1 MVSRSC
7 VVALAAF
14 AAGACGGSQDRLD
27 LKTPGAHTGTLPT
40 ATLAPPPTATPK
52 PKPTPA
58 PKRARITRSER
69 RVIRG
74 WSEALRHG
82 RVTAAARYFSIPSVV
97 QNGFPA
103 FLTSRAEVRQ
113 FNRGLSC
120 GAKLLG
126 VRRGAA
132 HAVLATF
139 RLVNRPGAEC
149 GTGTGALAAAKIIVR
164 RHLIIE
170 WLRADDQVD
179 PAIAAKSPAATPTP
193 TPSATAT
200 PTSTP

>member
-1 MVSRSC
+1 MVRRSC
-7 VVALAAF
+7 LGVVAALALAA
-14 AAGACGGSQDRLD
+14 CGSSTDRLD
-27 LKTPGAHTGTLPT
+27 LRTPGAHPGTLPS

-52 PKPTPA
+52 PKATPA
-58 PKRARITRSER
+58 PERARISADER
-69 RVIRG
+69 QVIKG

-82 RVTAAARYFSIPSVV
+82 HVTAAARYFSIPSVV
-97 QNGFPA
+97 QNGIPA
-103 FLTSRAEVRQ
+103 FLTSRAEIRQ

-120 GAKLLG
+120 GAKLLS

-132 HAVLATF
+132 HAVVATF
-139 RLVNRPGAEC
+139 RLTNRPGAEC
-149 GTGTGALAAAKIIVR
+149 GTGKGSLAAAKIIVR

-179 PAIAAKSPAATPTP
+179 PAVAAKSGAAAPTP
-193 TPSATAT
+193 T

>member
-7 VVALAAF
+7 LGLVAVLALA
-14 AAGACGGSQDRLD
+14 ACGGSTDRLD
-27 LKTPGAHTGTLPT
+27 LKTPGAHPGTLPE
-40 ATLAPPPTATPK
+40 ATLAPPPTATPTPKPKHK
-52 PKPTPA
+52 PKPKP
-58 PKRARITRSER
+58 ARISAAER
-69 RVIRG
+69 HVIKG

-82 RVTAAARYFSIPSVV
+82 HVIAAARYFSIPSVV

-113 FNRGLSC
+113 FNRGLAC
-120 GAKLLG
+120 GAKLLS

-139 RLVNRPGAEC
+139 RLTSRPGAEC
-149 GTGTGALAAAKIIVR
+149 GTGKGSLAAAKIIVR

-179 PAIAAKSPAATPTP
+179 PAISAKSPTPTP
-193 TPSATAT
+193 TTT
-200 PTSTP
+200 P

>member
-1 MVSRSC
+1 MVFRSC
-7 VVALAAF
+7 LGLAAVLALA
-14 AAGACGGSQDRLD
+14 ACGGSHDRLD
-27 LKTPGAHTGTLPT
+27 LRTPGSHPGVVPE
-40 ATLAPPPTATPK
+40 ATLAPPPTATPTPK
-52 PKPTPA
+52 PKA
-58 PKRARITRSER
+58 KPKRTRISADER
-69 RVIRG
+69 HVIKG

-82 RVTAAARYFSIPSVV
+82 HVSAAARYFSIPSVV

-113 FNRGLSC
+113 FNRGLAC
-120 GAKLLG
+120 GAKLLS

-139 RLVNRPGAEC
+139 RLTNRPGAEC
-149 GTGTGALAAAKIIVR
+149 GTGKGSLAAAKIIVR

-179 PAIAAKSPAATPTP
+179 PAVAAKSGAATPTP
-193 TPSATAT
+193 TP
-200 PTSTP
+200 TSTP

>member
-7 VVALAAF
+7 LGLVAVLALA
-14 AAGACGGSQDRLD
+14 ACGGSTDRLD
-27 LKTPGAHTGTLPT
+27 LRTPGAHPGTLPA
-40 ATLAPPPTATPK
+40 ATLAPPPTATPTPKPKHK
-52 PKPTPA
+52 PKP
-58 PKRARITRSER
+58 KLARISADER
-69 RVIRG
+69 HVIKG

-82 RVTAAARYFSIPSVV
+82 HVTAAARYFSIPSVV

-103 FLTSRAEVRQ
+103 FLTSRAEIRQ
-113 FNRGLSC
+113 FNRGLAC
-120 GAKLLG
+120 GAKLLS

-139 RLVNRPGAEC
+139 RLTKRPGAEC
-149 GTGTGALAAAKIIVR
+149 GTGKGSLAAAKIIVR

-179 PAIAAKSPAATPTP
+179 PAVAGRSGAATPTP
-193 TPSATAT
+193 TP
-200 PTSTP
+200 TSTP